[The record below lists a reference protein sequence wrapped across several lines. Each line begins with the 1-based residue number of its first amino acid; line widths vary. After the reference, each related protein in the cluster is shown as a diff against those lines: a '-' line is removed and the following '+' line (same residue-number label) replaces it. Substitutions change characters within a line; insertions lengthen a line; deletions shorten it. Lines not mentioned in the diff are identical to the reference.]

1 VLQYL
6 HIDKFRNTYPELVEK
21 TSGGKTNFKNG
32 LLGERYTTST
42 GSGITGIHAHQII
55 LDDPMSPAIATSLVE
70 RERANK
76 WVSETISSRKVS
88 NDFSVV
94 IIVMQRLHEQD
105 TTGYILGKTSLKTN
119 HICIPAE
126 LSEDVNQ
133 VASNY
138 IINMVYLTQYAAIN
152 NH

>member
-1 VLQYL
+1 
-6 HIDKFRNTYPELVEK
+6 
-21 TSGGKTNFKNG
+21 
-32 LLGERYTTST
+32 
-42 GSGITGIHAHQII
+42 
-55 LDDPMSPAIATSLVE
+55 MSPAIATSLVE
-70 RERANK
+70 RGRANK

-126 LSEDVNQ
+126 LSEDVRPSELKQYYVNGLFDPIRRNKQ
-133 VASNY
+133 SLADTKEDLGSY
-138 IINMVYLTQYAAIN
+138 GYAGQMMQRPAPLDGGLLKKQWFEIIPMAKVPPNLTTHFQLDPA
-152 NH
+152 